1 MKRSFEANTTLNVAL
16 FCVYMESF
24 VSLHPLIE
32 KGLGNSKSALK
43 KYFLIINMLCMI
55 TAPKRER
62 SQPYTTI
69 SCEMSQISEASLE
82 SLHLNSAKINRE
94 GCYQLTGGTKKR
106 NTGNV
111 GKLTKVVE
119 AYEEPLAKQIP
130 FSTLFQRDTYKG
142 SWDG

>member
-1 MKRSFEANTTLNVAL
+1 MSFCFTGVDHAL
-16 FCVYMESF
+16 EQEKKSME
-24 VSLHPLIE
+24 IQGGI
-32 KGLGNSKSALK
+32 KGLRNSKSALK

-94 GCYQLTGGTKKR
+94 DRYQLTGGTKKR

-111 GKLTKVVE
+111 GKLTKVVK
-119 AYEEPLAKQIP
+119 AYEEPLTKQIP